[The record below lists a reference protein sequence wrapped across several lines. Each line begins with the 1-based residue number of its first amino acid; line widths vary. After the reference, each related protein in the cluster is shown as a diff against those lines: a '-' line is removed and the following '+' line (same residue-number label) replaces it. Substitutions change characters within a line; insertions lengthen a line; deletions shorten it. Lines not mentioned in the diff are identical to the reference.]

1 MFTLSVS
8 SFQAP
13 ATPGTSPC
21 APSFPSTPTS
31 LATLDTSPPTRL
43 KLSTVLLTVSD
54 ITLKSPATGIA
65 NFSVKLPLEILSSI
79 LPISSVNSATVSIKP
94 FKESIISFQLPA
106 TPCTDTR
113 SVSLPS
119 VPATFATR
127 LISFAPPP
135 TISAILLYESA
146 SSPYISYLSFGSLNI
161 KSPFLKASIASN
173 KRLNCL
179 SLYSSS
185 VSPLPTFSPSTLPP
199 TSFSVFSSTS
209 SNKAF
214 LPGFLILS
222 FTISYLLTTSAIFL
236 YATPALHFGL

>member
-1 MFTLSVS
+1 M
-8 SFQAP
+8 
-13 ATPGTSPC
+13 
-21 APSFPSTPTS
+21 
-31 LATLDTSPPTRL
+31 
-43 KLSTVLLTVSD
+43 SD

-65 NFSVKLPLEILSSI
+65 NFSVKLPQDMLSNI
-79 LPISSVNSATVSIKP
+79 LPVSSVNLAIASIKP
-94 FKESIISFQLPA
+94 FKVSTTSFQLPA
-106 TPCTDTR
+106 TPGTDAR

-127 LISFAPPP
+127 LISVVTPPA
-135 TISAILLYESA
+135 ISAILLYESV
-146 SSPYISYLSFGSLNI
+146 SSPYISSLSFGSRI
-161 KSPFLKASIASN
+161 VKSPFLKAPIVSI

-199 TSFSVFSSTS
+199 TSFSLFSSRS

-222 FTISYLLTTSAIFL
+222 FTIFYLLTTSAIFL

>member
-31 LATLDTSPPTRL
+31 LVTLDTSPPIRL
-43 KLSTVLLTVSD
+43 KLSTVLFTVSD

-65 NFSVKLPLEILSSI
+65 NFSVKLPLVMLLSI
-79 LPISSVNSATVSIKP
+79 LLISSVTLETASIKP
-94 FKESIISFQLPA
+94 FKVSTTSFQLPA
-106 TPCTDTR
+106 TPGTDAC

-119 VPATFATR
+119 VPATLATR
-127 LISFAPPP
+127 LISVVTPPA
-135 TISAILLYESA
+135 ISAILLYVSA
-146 SSPYISYLSFGSLNI
+146 SSPYISYLSFGSLI
-161 KSPFLKASIASN
+161 VKSPFLKASIVFN

-185 VSPLPTFSPSTLPP
+185 VSPLLTFSPSSLPP
-199 TSFSVFSSTS
+199 TSFSLFSSTS